1 MVSLWSL
8 VLASD
13 SSDTYEGLVS
23 VGTDN
28 KATKLPD
35 FSALS
40 TQIAK
45 VTPTGV
51 QSASYSP
58 TNSAQAC
65 PSVDSTWEAKNVLPP
80 TPNTQLCGCMMQN
93 LTCVAK
99 SNLDNQ
105 TSTTQF
111 SYVCDPNNG
120 NYCEGINANATTGV
134 YGAYSMCN
142 ATERLSWAF
151 NQFYLN
157 QTANNKQN
165 TSPCDFKG
173 AAQKQSPKANG
184 NCQALV
190 SQAGPAG
197 TGTVTSSPSGTGS
210 SNGGSSSSTTKSAA
224 GSVTV
229 PRFDFGMLQLAA
241 YVTVAGLVGAGM
253 IML

>member
-1 MVSLWSL
+1 MGK
-8 VLASD
+8 
-13 SSDTYEGLVS
+13 GLVS
-23 VGTDN
+23 VGSDN

-35 FSALS
+35 FTALS
-40 TQIAK
+40 SQIAK

-58 TNSAQAC
+58 TNSPQAC

-80 TPNTQLCGCMMQN
+80 IPNTQLCGCMMQN

-99 SNLDNQ
+99 ANLDNA
-105 TSTTQF
+105 TSTAQF
-111 SYVCDPNNG
+111 GFVCDPSNG

-157 QTANNKQN
+157 QTANNKAN

-173 AAQKQSPKANG
+173 AATKQSKQPNG

-197 TGTVTSSPSGTGS
+197 TGVVTSSPSGTGS
-210 SNGGSSSSTTKSAA
+210 SSSSASTSTKSSA
-224 GSVTV
+224 GLVTV

-241 YVTVAGLVGAGM
+241 YVTVATLVGAGM
-253 IML
+253 VML

>member
-1 MVSLWSL
+1 M
-8 VLASD
+8 
-13 SSDTYEGLVS
+13 S
-23 VGTDN
+23 VGSDA

-40 TQIAK
+40 SQIAK

-65 PSVDSTWEAKNVLPP
+65 PSVDGTWQAKNQLPP

-93 LTCVAK
+93 LTCIAK
-99 SNLDNQ
+99 SNLDNA

-111 SYVCDPNNG
+111 GYVCDPSNG
-120 NYCEGINANATTGV
+120 NYCDGTNANATTGV

-157 QTANNKQN
+157 QTANNKAN
-165 TSPCDFKG
+165 NSPCDFKG
-173 AAQKQSPKANG
+173 AAQKQSPKSNG

-197 TGTVTSSPSGTGS
+197 TGVVTSSPSGTGS
-210 SNGGSSSSTTKSAA
+210 SGSSSSTTKSAA
-224 GSVTV
+224 GLVTV
-229 PRFDFGMLQLAA
+229 PRFDFGMLQLGA
-241 YVTVAGLVGAGM
+241 YVTVAALVGAGM